1 MSSQG
6 RGSGRSRP
14 NNPGR
19 GGTAANGKTTDSDN
33 LMPLAQPG
41 RTTAT
46 NSSAAAP
53 RRGKPRRAEPTPS
66 PKRPAAT
73 ELSAPDSVRRPDRV
87 PSGPVRSQAPA
98 RKAATRNRLRE
109 AQLRRR
115 RPHAVQSSPNRTGRP
130 DSSRSEYGEPANA
143 PRSQEPVEA
152 VVEYL
157 KAYVQRLLDAARD
170 RGEALTRKIQ
180 EWMDTLIEAIA
191 RGGAGIQAGLE
202 GIRAAAAGKNPILA
216 AAKSLISGLSG
227 QAKVGLVLL
236 LALGLLLG
244 PVLLVVLLV
253 VLVVAALVAAVRAAA
268 E

>member
-1 MSSQG
+1 
-6 RGSGRSRP
+6 
-14 NNPGR
+14 
-19 GGTAANGKTTDSDN
+19 
-33 LMPLAQPG
+33 
-41 RTTAT
+41 
-46 NSSAAAP
+46 
-53 RRGKPRRAEPTPS
+53 
-66 PKRPAAT
+66 
-73 ELSAPDSVRRPDRV
+73 
-87 PSGPVRSQAPA
+87 
-98 RKAATRNRLRE
+98 LRE
-109 AQLRRR
+109 ANSGAAAHTRS
-115 RPHAVQSSPNRTGRP
+115 SSPNRTGRP